1 MPKRFVISGGGTGGH
16 IFPAISIAQALQ
28 AQLEDAEFYFVGAT
42 GKMEMNKVPEAGFP
56 ILGLPIRG
64 LNRTQPLKNVT
75 LPWAVL
81 KSVWKANVFLADWK
95 PDAAIGV
102 GGFASAALGFA
113 ALKRR
118 IPLFI
123 QEQNAFAG
131 KTNSMLG
138 KFATKIFVA
147 HPGMERF
154 FPASKIEQSGNP
166 VRALFETNP
175 PTASTARLSFGLQP
189 DKPTVLITGG
199 SLGAGAINTAVES
212 ALAGWLNQG
221 CQIIWQT
228 GERQF
233 HKYQHHQRP
242 GSVWVSAFIPDM
254 RMAYAAADLAVS
266 RAGAMAIAELMAMS
280 LPSLLVPLPTAAE
293 DHQTY
298 NALSLSKQHAAI
310 HLPENQVMENLEMA
324 TLNLLKDET
333 ARTHMRKALQDSFQ
347 PGAANKIA
355 RSIIQ
360 TINA

>member
-28 AQLEDAEFYFVGAT
+28 AQLADAEFHFVGAM

-75 LPWAVL
+75 LPWALL
-81 KSVWKANVFLADWK
+81 KSVWKAHVFLRDWK

-102 GGFASAALGFA
+102 GGFASAALGLA
-113 ALKRR
+113 ALQRR

-138 KFATKIFVA
+138 KYATKIFVA

-154 FPASKIEQSGNP
+154 FPAPKIEQSGNP
-166 VRALFETNP
+166 VRAEFETP
-175 PTASTARLSFGLQP
+175 PPLASTARLSFGLLP
-189 DKPTVLITGG
+189 DKPTILITGG
-199 SLGAGAINTAVES
+199 SLGAGAINTAVDA
-212 ALAGWLNQG
+212 ALEGWLNQG
-221 CQIIWQT
+221 CQLIWQT

-233 HKYQHHQRP
+233 QHHQHHHRP

-254 RMAYAAADLAVS
+254 RMAYAAADLAIS
-266 RAGAMAIAELMAMS
+266 RAGAMAIAELMAMKV
-280 LPSLLVPLPTAAE
+280 PSILVPLPTAAE
-293 DHQTY
+293 DHQTF
-298 NALSLSKQHAAI
+298 NALSLSNQNAAV
-310 HLPENQVMENLEMA
+310 HLPENQLRENLESA
-324 TLNLLKDET
+324 TLNLLKDEGGR
-333 ARTHMRKALQDSFQ
+333 AHMRKALQDSFQ
-347 PGAANKIA
+347 SGAANKIA
-355 RSIIQ
+355 SSIIQ
-360 TINA
+360 SLNA